1 MCIFNT
7 FKHHQKECI
16 FQTQISIQMMKSSF
30 ISSAAQGT
38 INWRASSNPDFI
50 QNYFLFNFDV
60 RLFLI
65 IAINAVN
72 QATYIHFLHFYGSF
86 RSFCKQKQHFS
97 TLSLSLPFYPSLSL
111 SPFLALPFPPI
122 SSLGLHFLQSRIS
135 GLRN

>member
-97 TLSLSLPFYPSLSL
+97 THSLSLPLSL
-111 SPFLALPFPPI
+111 SHFLPFPPWVST
-122 SSLGLHFLQSRIS
+122 SSNPGSQDRTINSTLPPT
-135 GLRN
+135 